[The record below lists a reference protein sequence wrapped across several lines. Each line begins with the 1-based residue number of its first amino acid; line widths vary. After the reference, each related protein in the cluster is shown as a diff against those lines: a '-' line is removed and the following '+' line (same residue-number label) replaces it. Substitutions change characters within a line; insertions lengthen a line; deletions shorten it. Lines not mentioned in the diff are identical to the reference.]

1 MPLGSSGKGVP
12 TFSFCSRHPTSAVCL
27 PVGLNAESVLPGFLM
42 LVFSQGDESIS
53 HPFFVVISCL
63 ARRMMISPLT
73 SKHHL
78 GAGERLN
85 ALA

>member
-12 TFSFCSRHPTSAVCL
+12 TFSFCSRHHLLCVCGWSEC
-27 PVGLNAESVLPGFLM
+27 PESVLPGFLM

-73 SKHHL
+73 SEQHL